1 MYIKIGIK
9 MDNATGN
16 HPEKNLVKEILF
28 WKKEREAIILAHVY
42 QPGEIQDIADF
53 TGDSLFLSQ
62 QASKTKAKV
71 IVFCGV
77 QFMAETASILSPEK
91 IVLLPE
97 IKAGCPLADMD
108 TAEKVKNKIKELSEV
123 VVISYVNSSATIKS
137 LSDYCCT
144 SANAVQIA
152 RSIPVEKKILFLPDM
167 NLADFT
173 SRKAKRNIIPWQG
186 YCPVHNILTKDDV
199 IKAKKLHPQ
208 ALLLVHPE
216 CRPEVCNLADYIG
229 STRGIIE
236 FVSNNLAKEYII
248 GTELGIF
255 HPLKKKNP
263 DKQFFSAL
271 KNMICKDMKLI
282 TLEKVLYSLKKLEP
296 QVIVPEDIRKKSLK
310 ALNRMIEI
318 S

>member
-1 MYIKIGIK
+1 MCIKIGVK

-16 HPEKNLVKEILF
+16 PPEKNLVKEILF
-28 WKKEREAIILAHVY
+28 WKKKRKAVILAHVY

-62 QASKTKAKV
+62 QASQSIAKV
-71 IVFCGV
+71 IVFYGV

-97 IKAGCPLADMD
+97 IKAGCPLADMAP
-108 TAEKVKNKIKELSEV
+108 AEKVKSKIKELPEAIV
-123 VVISYVNSSATIKS
+123 VSYVNSSATVKS

-144 SANAVQIA
+144 SANAVQITQ
-152 RSIPVEKKILFLPDM
+152 SIPAEKEMLFLPDM

-173 SRKAKRNIIPWQG
+173 ARKAKRNIIPWQG
-186 YCPVHNILTKDDV
+186 YCPVHNILTKENI

-236 FVSNNLAKEYII
+236 FAGNNPAKEYII

-255 HPLKKKNP
+255 HPLKKNNP
-263 DKQFFSAL
+263 DKQFFPASE
-271 KNMICKDMKLI
+271 NMICKDMKLI
-282 TLEKVLYSLKKLEP
+282 TLEKVLHSLKKLEP

>member
-1 MYIKIGIK
+1 MNNTT
-9 MDNATGN
+9 DN
-16 HPEKNLVKEILF
+16 PSKKNLVKEILA
-28 WKKEREAIILAHVY
+28 WKKKREAVILAHVY

-62 QASKTKAKV
+62 QAAKTQAKV

-97 IKAGCPLADMD
+97 IKAGCPLADMAP
-108 TAEKVKNKIKELSEV
+108 AEKVKSKIKELPEAV
-123 VVISYVNSSATIKS
+123 VVSYVNSSAVVKS

-152 RSIPVEKKILFLPDM
+152 RSIPAEKEILFLPDM

-173 SRKAKRNIIPWQG
+173 ARKARRNIIPWQG
-186 YCPVHNILTKDDV
+186 YCPVHNILTKEDV
-199 IKAKKLHPQ
+199 IKVKKLHPQ

-236 FVSNNLAKEYII
+236 FASNNPAKEYII

-255 HPLKKKNP
+255 HPLKKNNP
-263 DKQFFSAL
+263 DKEFFAASG
-271 KNMICKDMKLI
+271 KMICKDMKLI
-282 TLEKVLYSLKKLEP
+282 TLEKVLYSLQNLEP
-296 QVIVPEDIRKKSLK
+296 RITVPEDIRIKSLK

-318 S
+318 G

>member
-1 MYIKIGIK
+1 
-9 MDNATGN
+9 MDNQPKEN
-16 HPEKNLVKEILF
+16 LIKKILSWKEK
-28 WKKEREAIILAHVY
+28 REAIILAHVY

-62 QASKTKAKV
+62 QAAKTQAKV

-91 IVLLPE
+91 IILLPE
-97 IKAGCPLADMD
+97 IKAGCPLADM
-108 TAEKVKNKIKELSEV
+108 APIEKVKKKLKELPKV
-123 VVISYVNSSATIKS
+123 AIISYVNSSAVVKS

-144 SANAVQIA
+144 SANAVQIVQT
-152 RSIPVEKKILFLPDM
+152 IPAEKDILFIPDK

-173 SRKAKRNIIPWQG
+173 ARKAKRNIIPWQG
-186 YCPVHNILTKDDV
+186 YCPVHNILTKEDV
-199 IKAKKLHPQ
+199 IKVKKLHPQ

-236 FVSNNLAKEYII
+236 FASNNPAKEYII

-255 HPLKKKNP
+255 HPLKKNNP
-263 DKQFFSAL
+263 EKDFFPASE
-271 KNMICKDMKLI
+271 KMICKDMKLI
-282 TLEKVLYSLKKLEP
+282 TLEKVLHSLKKLEP
-296 QVIVPEDIRKKSLK
+296 RIIVPENIRKKSLK

-318 S
+318 T

>member
-1 MYIKIGIK
+1 

-16 HPEKNLVKEILF
+16 HPENNLIKDILAWKE
-28 WKKEREAIILAHVY
+28 KREAIILAHVY

-53 TGDSLFLSQ
+53 TGDSLLLSQ
-62 QASKTKAKV
+62 QAAKTQAKA

-77 QFMAETASILSPEK
+77 QFMAETAAILSPEK
-91 IVLLPE
+91 IILLPE
-97 IKAGCPLADMD
+97 IKAGCPLADM
-108 TAEKVKNKIKELSEV
+108 APIEKVKSKIEELPEV
-123 VVISYVNSSATIKS
+123 VVISYVNSSAGVKS

-152 RSIPVEKKILFLPDM
+152 QSIPAEKEILFLPDM
-167 NLADFT
+167 NLANFT
-173 SRKAKRNIIPWQG
+173 ARKAKRNIIPWQG
-186 YCPVHNILTKDDV
+186 YCPIHNILTKEDV
-199 IKAKKLHPQ
+199 IKVKKLHPQ

-236 FVSNNLAKEYII
+236 FASNNPAKEYII

-255 HPLKKKNP
+255 HPLKRNNP
-263 DKQFFSAL
+263 EKDFFPASE
-271 KNMICKDMKLI
+271 KMICKDMELI
-282 TLEKVLYSLKKLEP
+282 TLEKVLHSLKKLEP
-296 QVIVPEDIRKKSLK
+296 RIIVPENIRKKSLK

-318 S
+318 A

>member
-1 MYIKIGIK
+1 MNNTT
-9 MDNATGN
+9 DN
-16 HPEKNLVKEILF
+16 PPKKNLVKEILA
-28 WKKEREAIILAHVY
+28 WKKKREAVILAHVY

-62 QASKTKAKV
+62 QAAKTQAKV

-97 IKAGCPLADMD
+97 IKAGCPLADMAP
-108 TAEKVKNKIKELSEV
+108 AEKVKSKIKELPEA
-123 VVISYVNSSATIKS
+123 VVISYVNSSAVVKS

-152 RSIPVEKKILFLPDM
+152 QSIPAEKEILFLPDM

-173 SRKAKRNIIPWQG
+173 AKKAKRKIIPWPG
-186 YCPVHNILTKDDV
+186 FCPTHHLLTREDI

-216 CRPEVCNLADYIG
+216 CRPEVCDLADYIG

-236 FVSNNLAKEYII
+236 FASNNQAKEYII

-255 HPLKKKNP
+255 HPLKKNNP
-263 DKQFFSAL
+263 NKKFFPASED
-271 KNMICKDMKLI
+271 MICRNMKLI
-282 TLEKVLYSLKKLEP
+282 TLEKVLYSLQNLEP
-296 QVIVPEDIRKKSLK
+296 RITVPEEISKKSLK

>member
-1 MYIKIGIK
+1 MNNTTSGPS
-9 MDNATGN
+9 N
-16 HPEKNLVKEILF
+16 KNLGKKILS
-28 WKKEREAIILAHVY
+28 WKKKKEAVILAHVY

-62 QASKTKAKV
+62 QAAKTKAKV

-77 QFMAETASILSPEK
+77 RFMAETASILSPKK

-97 IKAGCPLADMD
+97 IKAGCPLADM
-108 TAEKVKNKIKELSEV
+108 APAKKVKNKIKELPEV
-123 VVISYVNSSATIKS
+123 VVVSYVNSSATVKS

-152 RSIPVEKKILFLPDM
+152 RSIPAEKEILFLPDM
-167 NLADFT
+167 NLANFT
-173 SRKAKRNIIPWQG
+173 AQKSKRKIIPWQG
-186 YCPVHNILTKDDV
+186 YCPVHNILTKEDV
-199 IKAKKLHPQ
+199 IKVKKLHPH

-236 FVSNNLAKEYII
+236 FASNNPAKEYII

-255 HPLKKKNP
+255 HPLKKNNP
-263 DKQFFSAL
+263 DKQFFPASE
-271 KNMICKDMKLI
+271 KMICKDMKLI
-282 TLEKVLYSLKKLEP
+282 NLEKVLYSLQNLEP
-296 QVIVPEDIRKKSLK
+296 RIIVQNDIRKKSLK
-310 ALNRMIEI
+310 ALNRMIKI
-318 S
+318 G